1 MNKREES
8 CYEKNLGGVLAL
20 YPTPLTVVGAMVNGK
35 PNWVLVGHVGIMGH
49 DHIMVSLAKPHYT
62 NQGIRNTQV
71 LSVNIVDEAMLPKA
85 DYVGCVSGGKTDK
98 SEVFDYSIGQNRA
111 PLIDEAKLSM
121 ECTVEDIYETKG
133 FDNFILKIDHTY
145 AEESILNA
153 DGKIDYGVF
162 KPILF
167 EMPGYT
173 YLKTGDTAATCMTLG
188 KEKQ

>member
-1 MNKREES
+1 MK
-8 CYEKNLGGVLAL
+8 KDLGNVLAL
-20 YPTPLTVVGAMVNGK
+20 YPTPLTVVGAVVNGK

-49 DHIMVSLAKPHYT
+49 DRIMVSLAKSHYT
-62 NQGIRNTQV
+62 NQGIRDTRV

-85 DYVGCVSGGKTDK
+85 DYVGCVSGNKTDK
-98 SEVFDYSIGQNRA
+98 SQVFAYSMGQNGA

-145 AEESILNA
+145 AGETILYES
-153 DGKIDYGVF
+153 GKIDYSVF

-173 YLKTGDTAATCMTLG
+173 YLKTGDTAAKCMTLG

>member
-1 MNKREES
+1 MK
-8 CYEKNLGGVLAL
+8 KDLGSVLAL

-49 DHIMVSLAKPHYT
+49 DRVMVSLAKPHYT
-62 NQGIRNTQV
+62 NQGIRDTQV
-71 LSVNIVDEAMLPKA
+71 LSVNIVDEEMLPKA

-98 SEVFDYSIGQNRA
+98 SEVFGYSIGQNSA

-121 ECTVEDIYETKG
+121 ECTVEDVYETKG

-145 AEESILNA
+145 AEESILNPA
-153 DGKIDYGVF
+153 GKIDYSVF

-173 YLKTGDTAATCMTLG
+173 YLRTGETAAKCMTLG

>member
-1 MNKREES
+1 MK
-8 CYEKNLGGVLAL
+8 KDLGSVLAL
-20 YPTPLTVVGAMVNGK
+20 YPTPLTVVGTMVNGK

-49 DHIMVSLAKPHYT
+49 DRIMVSLAKPHYT
-62 NQGIRNTQV
+62 NQGIRDTRV

-85 DYVGCVSGGKTDK
+85 DYVGCVSGSKTDK
-98 SEVFDYSIGQNRA
+98 SEVFGYSIGQNRA
-111 PLIDEAKLSM
+111 PLIHEAKLSM

-145 AEESILNA
+145 AEESILNEA
-153 DGKIDYGVF
+153 GKIDYGVF
-162 KPILF
+162 KPVLF

-173 YLKTGDTAATCMTLG
+173 YLKTGDTAAKCMTLG

>member
-1 MNKREES
+1 MK
-8 CYEKNLGGVLAL
+8 KDLGSVLAL

-35 PNWVLVGHVGIMGH
+35 PNWLLVGHVGIMGH
-49 DHIMVSLAKPHYT
+49 DRIMVSLAKAHYT
-62 NQGIRNTQV
+62 NQGIRDTQV
-71 LSVNIVDEAMLPKA
+71 LSVNIVDEAMLSKA

-98 SEVFDYSIGQNRA
+98 SEVFGCSIGQNGA
-111 PLIDEAKLSM
+111 PLIDGAKLSM

-145 AEESILNA
+145 AEESILNEA
-153 DGKIDYGVF
+153 GKIDYSVF

-173 YLKTGDTAATCMTLG
+173 YLKTGGTAAKCMTLG

>member
-1 MNKREES
+1 MK
-8 CYEKNLGGVLAL
+8 KDLGSVLAL

-35 PNWVLVGHVGIMGH
+35 PNWLLVGHVGIMGH
-49 DHIMVSLAKPHYT
+49 DRIMVSLAKAHYT
-62 NQGIRNTQV
+62 NQGIRDTQV
-71 LSVNIVDEAMLPKA
+71 LSVNIVDEAMLSKA

-98 SEVFDYSIGQNRA
+98 SEVFGCSIGQNGA

-145 AEESILNA
+145 AEESILNEA
-153 DGKIDYGVF
+153 GKIDYSVF

-173 YLKTGDTAATCMTLG
+173 YLKTGDTAAKCMTLG